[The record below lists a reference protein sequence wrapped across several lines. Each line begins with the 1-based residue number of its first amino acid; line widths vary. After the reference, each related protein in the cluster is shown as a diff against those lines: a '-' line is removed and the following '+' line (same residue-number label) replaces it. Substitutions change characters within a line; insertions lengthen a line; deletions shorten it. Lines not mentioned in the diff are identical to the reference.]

1 MNVVGEGEVPQA
13 LAAAEFV
20 GEGFDDAEFGF
31 HFRRLDINGAAAVEA
46 RFQTLVE
53 LDVLGSAVGGKHHLL
68 ALAGQRVEQL
78 EKHVHGF
85 LLALKVL
92 DIIEEEDVRLLVV
105 GAEVAEADLLLIL
118 DGAGL

>member
-1 MNVVGEGEVPQA
+1 MFLGA
-13 LAAAEFV
+13 RSAE
-20 GEGFDDAEFGF
+20 E
-31 HFRRLDINGAAAVEA
+31 
-46 RFQTLVE
+46 
-53 LDVLGSAVGGKHHLL
+53 HHLL

-105 GAEVAEADLLLIL
+105 GA
-118 DGAGL
+118 GSCGS

>member
-1 MNVVGEGEVPQA
+1 MFLGA
-13 LAAAEFV
+13 RSAE
-20 GEGFDDAEFGF
+20 
-31 HFRRLDINGAAAVEA
+31 
-46 RFQTLVE
+46 
-53 LDVLGSAVGGKHHLL
+53 HHLL

-92 DIIEEEDVRLLVV
+92 DVIEEEDVRLLIV
-105 GAEVAEADLLLIL
+105 GAEVAEADLLLVL